1 MCHAI
6 RRGWFPNGVPRNTTL
21 SLVIRDTWP
30 SRFQKLA
37 KKLQSGKGHSHLQ
50 RSIQSLQSEVTGTA
64 GGCRQRLQTKITDR
78 GRRQKERETERQ
90 RDRDRGVTVRSTRE
104 GGAELEEVLRVQQA
118 LTAVLLCSDT
128 PRAIAAGMDNV
139 EELLHEVAR
148 RLVAWA
154 EPTLAPRAGKSTQE
168 SRMVAQCNFFENDE
182 DETSFRQSLPLTLRQ
197 AETAKRQ
204 ELNRRQYAELHG
216 RDEWEHA

>member
-1 MCHAI
+1 MHWTVLVLEVPEAREEAPERERPLTPAEI
-6 RRGWFPNGVPRNTTL
+6 DPEPTVRGN
-21 SLVIRDTWP
+21 
-30 SRFQKLA
+30 
-37 KKLQSGKGHSHLQ
+37 GHSGWLQ
-50 RSIQSLQSEVTGTA
+50 TEVTDKDY
-64 GGCRQRLQTKITDR
+64 RQRTQTERERDR
-78 GRRQKERETERQ
+78 DKRDRDRETERQ
-90 RDRDRGVTVRSTRE
+90 RQRRYRPQYE
-104 GGAELEEVLRVQQA
+104 GAELEEVLRLQQA

-168 SRMVAQCNFFENDE
+168 SRMVAQCNFFENEE
-182 DETSFRQSLPLTLRQ
+182 DETSFRRSLPLTLRQ